1 MLWAFNV
8 CENHH
13 LDKQV
18 LKASKAL
25 HQGNGHVHFKTHLDE
40 QSLDHLKHC
49 CQADCRQTLHGAR
62 TTILKIEQ
70 KVLLH
75 EICLLGQMQLKTRYL
90 DNCRVTCDLGFREK
104 IIEFAQSLQ
113 FRCRHDSY
121 LQVAAE
127 NIVKQPLK

>member
-25 HQGNGHVHFKTHLDE
+25 HQGNGHIHFETHLDE
-40 QSLDHLKHC
+40 QSLDRLKHC

-75 EICLLGQMQLKTRYL
+75 EICLLGQKQLKTRYL
-90 DNCRVTCDLGFREK
+90 DNCRITRDLGFREK
-104 IIEFAQSLQ
+104 IMEFAHSL
-113 FRCRHDSY
+113 
-121 LQVAAE
+121 
-127 NIVKQPLK
+127 